1 MAAFDPKT
9 YTFYSQGDS
18 EKALE
23 LKRAFEE
30 VMANI
35 ESIRAWGATLATK
48 LNADV
53 GVTDTN
59 YQPPVL

>member
-1 MAAFDPKT
+1 MPAYEPKVRD
-9 YTFYSQGDS
+9 FFAQGDS

-23 LKRAFEE
+23 LKNALAE
-30 VMANI
+30 VMANM
-35 ESIRAWGATLATK
+35 ESFRAWGATLATK
-48 LNADV
+48 LNADA

>member
-9 YTFYSQGDS
+9 YDFFSQGDS
-18 EKALE
+18 QKALE

-35 ESIRAWGATLATK
+35 ETIRAWGAALATK

-59 YQPPVL
+59 YTGPTL